1 MHSDSMRMTVNQGFG
16 GAPELPEEAEVADCI
31 DCVEHD
37 DMFRAVE
44 PAWQEEIHRR
54 IADLESGR
62 TQGIPLEETLAKAR
76 AITDP

>member
-1 MHSDSMRMTVNQGFG
+1 MHFDSTRMTGHQIVGETR
-16 GAPELPEEAEVADCI
+16 ELPEEAEVADRI
-31 DCVEHD
+31 DCVEYD
-37 DMFRAVE
+37 DMVQAVE
-44 PAWQEEIHRR
+44 AAWHEEIHRR